1 MSKVDALQINMLTRC
16 EHSNKN
22 CNEGVKKPTEK
33 SQSEV
38 PLVETLLR
46 CKKCDFECR
55 TKIILSEH
63 YEREHP
69 KPLFNCDACEFVT
82 IHNNQLEKHKRT
94 ANPPH
99 KFQCELCSYKGLH
112 KNDIGRHKNTMHNE
126 EPFNCDNGDFET
138 LDENII
144 IKQVQEVHNPAKKSR
159 TFFSQAQT
167 RHPDYQTKSNA
178 RKSCLPSTP
187 SPTYSKAAPSDVMAM
202 PSQQENFYCEEC
214 EKHFSEKDQFELHN
228 MFYHGATNNQ

>member
-69 KPLFNCDACEFVT
+69 KPLFNCDACDFVT
-82 IHNNQLEKHKRT
+82 IHTNQLEKHKRT
-94 ANPPH
+94 THSPH

-112 KNDIGRHKNTMHNE
+112 KNDIVRHMDTMHNE
-126 EPFNCDNGDFET
+126 EPFYCDNCDFET
-138 LDENII
+138 QDENII
-144 IKQVQEVHNPAKKSR
+144 IKHVQEVHQPAKKSR
-159 TFFSQAQT
+159 TFFSQTRT
-167 RHPDYQTKSNA
+167 RHPYNQSKTSA
-178 RKSCLPSTP
+178 RESCPKPTSSP
-187 SPTYSKAAPSDVMAM
+187 SPSDAMAKQ
-202 PSQQENFYCEEC
+202 PQQKNFYCKEC
-214 EKHFSEKDQFELHN
+214 EKYFSEKDQFELHN
-228 MFYHGATNNQ
+228 MFYHGASNQQ